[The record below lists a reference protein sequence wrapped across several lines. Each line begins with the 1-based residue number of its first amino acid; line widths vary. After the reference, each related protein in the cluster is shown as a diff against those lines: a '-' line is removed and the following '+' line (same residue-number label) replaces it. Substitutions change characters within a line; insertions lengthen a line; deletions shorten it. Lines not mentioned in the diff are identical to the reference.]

1 MLALILGVRGLGVS
15 TGRTDNMFHV
25 RGGSTGRSDNMFQAM
40 SGMTGLSTDLLTS
53 AYMMNR

>member
-25 RGGSTGRSDNMFQAM
+25 RGGSTGRSDNMFHVR
-40 SGMTGLSTDLLTS
+40 GLAVLGGLTTCF
-53 AYMMNR
+53 RR